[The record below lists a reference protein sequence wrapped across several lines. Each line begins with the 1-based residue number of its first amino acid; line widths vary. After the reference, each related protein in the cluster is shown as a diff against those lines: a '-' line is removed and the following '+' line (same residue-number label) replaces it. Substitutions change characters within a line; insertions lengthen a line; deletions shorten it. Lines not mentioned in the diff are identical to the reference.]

1 MESFKDFYFVTFKS
15 TTMDYQIA
23 IPTHR
28 RSEAIRKYTLKYLES
43 TNVDRERIT
52 LFVSD
57 DEDKKKYES
66 VNEGYNVV
74 VAKGAKSLG
83 QKRKFISG
91 YYAEGTPVIS
101 FDDDVS
107 RVEKLVLDEPLE
119 GTTKPLDH
127 KCHLETVL
135 NLDEF
140 IRAGFELAEEK
151 KVMLWGCYP
160 VANKGFLHPKITLGL
175 KFIMGHFFGF
185 YAGDPIA
192 GWNADPKD
200 DIYTTLWHFTEYGN
214 TLRYDNMC
222 VRSKAHSGG
231 GGSCED
237 LEKKLILNNNT
248 VERICADFPELAT
261 VKYRNSKDEWL
272 ARYHE
277 VRLKTITNKVIPV

>member
-1 MESFKDFYFVTFKS
+1 MN
-15 TTMDYQIA
+15 YQIA
-23 IPTHR
+23 IPTR
-28 RSEAIRKYTLKYLES
+28 RRPDAIRKYTLKYLES
-43 TNVDRERIT
+43 TNVPRESIT

-57 DEDKKKYES
+57 SEDAKNYES
-66 VNEGYNVV
+66 VNQGYNIVI
-74 VAKGAKSLG
+74 AKDAKSLG
-83 QKRKFISG
+83 QKRRFISQH
-91 YYAEGTPVIS
+91 YAEGTPVIS

-107 RVEKLVLDEPLE
+107 RVEKLVMDEPLK
-119 GTTKPLDH
+119 GVTKPLDH
-127 KCHLETVL
+127 KCHLETIL

-140 IRAGFELAEEK
+140 IQEGFELAKEK
-151 KVMLWGCYP
+151 KVKLWGCYP

-222 VRSKAHSGG
+222 VRSKAHSGS

-237 LEKKLILNNNT
+237 LEAKLTLNNDT
-248 VERICADFPELAT
+248 VQRICSDFPELAT

-277 VRLKTITNKVIPV
+277 VRLKTITNEVIPV